1 MISLSPP
8 DIIKV
13 QLSLTYFKTPLV
25 FSTKLSL
32 SLCTMDRVRLRFNR
46 DPSRESKGSV
56 TLQKKLAMEAQRKTE
71 QVPDLT
77 DFMNDM
83 FFGTVN
89 VESSKKVYNLTGGGC
104 MDENYDFES
113 STKSNSSRQTQ
124 EWLEEAKRM
133 VASSPSRSETPP
145 RFIGSPR
152 FVAAHGSPSLLDRR
166 DPLSRSARRYKIA
179 L

>member
-1 MISLSPP
+1 
-8 DIIKV
+8 
-13 QLSLTYFKTPLV
+13 
-25 FSTKLSL
+25 
-32 SLCTMDRVRLRFNR
+32 MDRVRFNR
-46 DPSRESKGSV
+46 DPLRESKGSV

-89 VESSKKVYNLTGGGC
+89 VESSKKVYSLTGGGC

-113 STKSNSSRQTQ
+113 STKSSSSRQTQ

>member
-1 MISLSPP
+1 
-8 DIIKV
+8 
-13 QLSLTYFKTPLV
+13 
-25 FSTKLSL
+25 
-32 SLCTMDRVRLRFNR
+32 MDRVRFSR
-46 DPSRESKGSV
+46 DTSRESKGSV

-77 DFMNDM
+77 DFMNDK

-89 VESSKKVYNLTGGGC
+89 VESSKKVYNLTGEDG
-104 MDENYDFES
+104 MDEDYDFES
-113 STKSNSSRQTQ
+113 STRSNSSRQTQ
-124 EWLEEAKRM
+124 EWLEEARRM
-133 VASSPSRSETPP
+133 AASSPSRSETPP